1 MVIDEV
7 GILNAFEE
15 YMVRG
20 LTEAILNGNIPKTLN
35 LFFDQELNKLKQK
48 IKKN

>member
-20 LTEAILNGNIPKTLN
+20 LTEAILNDNIPETWI
-35 LFFDQELNKLKQK
+35 FF
-48 IKKN
+48 